1 MIRVWQIA
9 RPYRTLR
16 GNSTLGRV
24 DPEEMAM
31 SEGERTDP
39 AGGIVVRERALR
51 AARRWREAEA
61 LLADARRCWPADERI
76 LID

>member
-1 MIRVWQIA
+1 M
-9 RPYRTLR
+9 
-16 GNSTLGRV
+16 GRV